1 MENQSK
7 FKISG
12 FDLGI
17 AACRFTLGIMQLYGG
32 GQVLWKIYEACLLGS
47 GSWLVTDPSAT
58 NQEPITFYGPI
69 PTQILG

>member
-47 GSWLVTDPSAT
+47 GS
-58 NQEPITFYGPI
+58 
-69 PTQILG
+69 